1 MHMDELEISG
11 KRYISSKRIAKENRY
26 HPDYVGQLIRGGKI
40 IGTKV
45 GRAWYVEE
53 QSFADYLNGEDKAY
67 QAPVAVPPPPRE
79 MHPIATEKK
88 REEIIVHP
96 TPEQHVAVRPAA
108 PVVEPAIKKTSLTY
122 VSDSS
127 PLFPAVKRSSDV
139 RPAPVYKEVYES
151 PVVEVAAPAPREE
164 VAMYEEVEEEQKQEV
179 RRKIGAGAVILSLT
193 AAAAVFFA
201 IAFFGSVA
209 INSTVSVEKGK
220 PASVAYSQ
228 EKTLCFIFN
237 TCQK

>member
-40 IGTKV
+40 VGTKV

-67 QAPVAVPPPPRE
+67 QAPVVVPPPPRE
-79 MHPIATEKK
+79 MHPIAIEKK

-96 TPEQHVAVRPAA
+96 TPEQNIAVRPVAA
-108 PVVEPAIKKTSLTY
+108 IVEPAIKKTSLTY

-139 RPAPVYKEVYES
+139 RPITVHKEVYES
-151 PVVEVAAPAPREE
+151 PMVAPEVVAPREE
-164 VAMYEEVEEEQKQEV
+164 VAMYEEVEEEQKQQV
-179 RRKIGAGAVILSLT
+179 RRKVGAGAIILSVAT
-193 AAAAVFFA
+193 AAAVFFA

-228 EKTLCFIFN
+228 EKSLCFIFS